1 MGFKAGNNQWFILFR
16 VAGKDG
22 KWRTSQVNNLL
33 DNLGIV
39 ATAYMDHPK
48 IIGFAQHD
56 KDNHEIVKLIE
67 QAHSSGSSDCVHWAS
82 DSTTSKV
89 FKKLTANL
97 RVPIMASQG
106 SQRERKAPER
116 FKPVEEPKKPR
127 RCADTE
133 SDNMPSDEEIAAQ
146 LVRYHEKAVGSSVDK
161 RRANDET
168 QGDFVP
174 DKRARVDDFE
184 SFANVEEACNAEEA
198 PDLSVPI
205 MASEGSHRERKAPE
219 RFKPVEKLKNPSKCA
234 VSDTESD
241 DVPADEEIAAQLVR
255 CREKA
260 CRENDETMDDFV
272 PDKRARVDDIE
283 SFANVEE
290 ACNVEQALEPVESD
304 YEEIEKE
311 ATENCA

>member
-1 MGFKAGNNQWFILFR
+1 MQHGIGELMGFKAGNNQWFILFR

-116 FKPVEEPKKPR
+116 FKPVEELKKPC
-127 RCADTE
+127 RCA
-133 SDNMPSDEEIAAQ
+133 
-146 LVRYHEKAVGSSVDK
+146 
-161 RRANDET
+161 
-168 QGDFVP
+168 
-174 DKRARVDDFE
+174 
-184 SFANVEEACNAEEA
+184 
-198 PDLSVPI
+198 
-205 MASEGSHRERKAPE
+205 
-219 RFKPVEKLKNPSKCA
+219 
-234 VSDTESD
+234 DTESD

-260 CRENDETMDDFV
+260 GRANDEALDDFV
-272 PDKRARVDDIE
+272 PDKRARVDDVE

-290 ACNVEQALEPVESD
+290 ACNAEEPVESD
-304 YEEIEKE
+304 GEEIEKE
-311 ATENCA
+311 ATGST